1 MKTTYKPNLKAHVS
15 VDDKNRVRHIR
26 HSQEYWESE
35 DNIPRVSA
43 ETYLNEWAET
53 LQIPNEQLQN
63 LSKKVSFYDPR
74 EQGVEYQLDEE
85 KHMFDS
91 TTVGY
96 YQTYL
101 NTPVWR
107 KGLSVKLKQNPN
119 RVIGSSNNSEDDLKG
134 TLPDQRTI
142 ENYKALFRKIVARKA
157 LSIPRSVKLKIRA
170 KKKPRPW
177 SANR

>member
-1 MKTTYKPNLKAHVS
+1 MKTIYKPDLKAHVS
-15 VDDKNRVRHIR
+15 VDDENRVRHIR

-35 DNIPRVSA
+35 DNVPRVSA

-63 LSKKVSFYDPR
+63 LGKKVSFYDPR

-107 KGLSVKLKQNPN
+107 RGLSVDVKQNPN
-119 RVIGSSNNSEDDLKG
+119 RILGATNNSEDDLKG
-134 TLPDQRTI
+134 SLP
-142 ENYKALFRKIVARKA
+142 E
-157 LSIPRSVKLKIRA
+157 IP
-170 KKKPRPW
+170 
-177 SANR
+177 